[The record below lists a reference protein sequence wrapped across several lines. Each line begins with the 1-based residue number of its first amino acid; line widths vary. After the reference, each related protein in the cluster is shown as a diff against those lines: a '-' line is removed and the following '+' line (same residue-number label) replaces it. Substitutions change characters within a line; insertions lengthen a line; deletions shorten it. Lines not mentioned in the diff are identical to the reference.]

1 LGRQDVR
8 NRWARRSIQK
18 MRNRAAT
25 SGAVM
30 LLCTVLMRITHVAF
44 LVPNKSLSVPR
55 MVRFP
60 GPREVAVARRGTMI
74 SIPGDIKNGIKMD
87 IDGTPY
93 QVVSF
98 LSKKVGKGVAITK
111 AKVMDLYTGAIIEKS
126 LQSGSKYEA
135 IDTEWVDAT
144 YSYYD
149 EGNSQYMFMNSETY
163 EEIPLAASILGDS
176 GEWLV
181 EGNEV
186 ELESYAGTTIKFRFK
201 GELILD
207 IKEVV
212 DTGRSDGS
220 VQAVLS
226 NGVTKQ
232 GPSYLKVGDKV
243 LIDQDTFAIKK
254 RL

>member
-1 LGRQDVR
+1 
-8 NRWARRSIQK
+8 
-18 MRNRAAT
+18 
-25 SGAVM
+25 
-30 LLCTVLMRITHVAF
+30 
-44 LVPNKSLSVPR
+44 
-55 MVRFP
+55 
-60 GPREVAVARRGTMI
+60 MI

>member
-1 LGRQDVR
+1 MAGSGSRQYAQR
-8 NRWARRSIQK
+8 MQK
-18 MRNRAAT
+18 KTFPSGVALLLSAAI
-25 SGAVM
+25 
-30 LLCTVLMRITHVAF
+30 LNCTYLAF
-44 LVPNKSLSVPR
+44 LVPSRSLTVPR
-55 MVRFP
+55 AVRAP
-60 GPREVAVARRGTMI
+60 APRGAAVARQGTMI

-163 EEIPLAASILGDS
+163 EEIPLAASVLGDS

-186 ELESYAGTTIKFRFK
+186 ELESYSGTTIKFRFK

-207 IKEVV
+207 VKEIL

-232 GPSYLKVGDKV
+232 GPGYLKVGDKV

>member
-1 LGRQDVR
+1 VWEAVGAHRP
-8 NRWARRSIQK
+8 IQK
-18 MRNRAAT
+18 MRNRVAT
-25 SGAVM
+25 SSAVL
-30 LLCTVLMRITHVAF
+30 LLCTLLLHITRLTF
-44 LVPNKSLSVPR
+44 LVPSQSLTVPR
-55 MVRFP
+55 AVRAP
-60 GPREVAVARRGTMI
+60 APRGAAVARQGTMI

-111 AKVMDLYTGAIIEKS
+111 TKVMDLYTGAIIEKS

-163 EEIPLAASILGDS
+163 EEIPLAASVLGDS

-186 ELESYAGTTIKFRFK
+186 ELESYSGTTIKFRFK

-207 IKEVV
+207 VKEIL

-232 GPSYLKVGDKV
+232 GPGYLKVGDKV